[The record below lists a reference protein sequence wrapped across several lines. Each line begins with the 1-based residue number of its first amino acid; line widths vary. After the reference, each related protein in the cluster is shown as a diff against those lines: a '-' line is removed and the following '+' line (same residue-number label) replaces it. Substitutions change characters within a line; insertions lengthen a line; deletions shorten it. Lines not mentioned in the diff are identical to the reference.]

1 MRGMKKMKN
10 NLDELRSTLES
21 IRAAKYPEIPAEVI
35 SAIIDVQN
43 QNQNDPTRRQRE
55 TQKLI
60 IQYSNQIKADGG
72 DEQ

>member
-1 MRGMKKMKN
+1 MKMKN

-21 IRAAKYPEIPAEVI
+21 IRAAKYPDIPAEVI

-43 QNQNDPTRRQRE
+43 QNQNDPARRQRE

>member
-1 MRGMKKMKN
+1 MKN

-21 IRAAKYPEIPAEVI
+21 IRVTKYPDIPADVL

-43 QNQNDPTRRQRE
+43 QNQDNPAKRQSE

-60 IQYSNQIKADGG
+60 ILYANQIKADGG
-72 DEQ
+72 DGR

>member
-1 MRGMKKMKN
+1 MRGTKKMKN

-35 SAIIDVQN
+35 SAIIEVQN

-55 TQKLI
+55 TQKMI

-72 DEQ
+72 NEQ

>member
-1 MRGMKKMKN
+1 MKN

-21 IRAAKYPEIPAEVI
+21 IRAAKYPDIPAEVI

-43 QNQNDPTRRQRE
+43 QNQNDPARRQRE

>member
-1 MRGMKKMKN
+1 MKN

-35 SAIIDVQN
+35 SAIIEVQN

-55 TQKLI
+55 TQKMI

-72 DEQ
+72 NEQ

>member
-1 MRGMKKMKN
+1 MKN